1 MLIQGQLLLRYPKG
15 EIILQTNVVVNHM
28 FRKKTIN
35 FPNKRKRGEEALTMW
50 KKKSIFFT
58 LPYWEDHVLRH
69 NFDMMHIEKNVVNN
83 IIDTLLNLD
92 GKTKDNLK
100 ARQDLKDMGIRSKFH
115 LENVRNDQTC
125 MPHAC
130 YHMNASENDGFLQVL
145 KGVRV
150 PDGYSSNISR
160 CIKLKEHKI
169 SGMKGHDNHI
179 LMQQHFPIAIRVS
192 LPPKVSRPLIDLSCF
207 FREICSEVLNV
218 NELGALKKKIVVTL
232 CELKRIFS
240 PSFFIVMVH
249 LVMHLASEAK
259 IVDPVYYRWMYPIKR

>member
-1 MLIQGQLLLRYPKG
+1 M
-15 EIILQTNVVVNHM
+15 
-28 FRKKTIN
+28 
-35 FPNKRKRGEEALTMW
+35 
-50 KKKSIFFT
+50 
-58 LPYWEDHVLRH
+58 LRH

-160 CIKLKEHKI
+160 CIKLKEHNI
-169 SGMKGHDNHI
+169 SGMKSHDNHI
-179 LMQQHFPIAIRVS
+179 LIQQIFPIAIRGS
-192 LPPKVSRPLIDLSCF
+192 LPPKVSRSLRLILF
-207 FREICSEVLNV
+207 L
-218 NELGALKKKIVVTL
+218 
-232 CELKRIFS
+232 
-240 PSFFIVMVH
+240 
-249 LVMHLASEAK
+249 
-259 IVDPVYYRWMYPIKR
+259 